1 MQLNGQIFELTIW
14 DTAGEEKYHALAPIF
29 YRDTDGAI
37 IIYDCTSRETFDRTE
52 KWFHELKENSQIE
65 PRIILVGNKIDLT
78 NKVVSSEDAKEM
90 ARKLNVN
97 YFEVSA
103 LTGEGIDT
111 IFENIT
117 NEIYNWKLQRR
128 ELENRKS
135 YASIS
140 SSRSKKKL
148 VISSASERYEKRDED
163 RSSGCPC

>member
-1 MQLNGQIFELTIW
+1 
-14 DTAGEEKYHALAPIF
+14 
-29 YRDTDGAI
+29 
-37 IIYDCTSRETFDRTE
+37 
-52 KWFHELKENSQIE
+52 
-65 PRIILVGNKIDLT
+65 
-78 NKVVSSEDAKEM
+78 M
-90 ARKLNVN
+90 ARKFNVN

-103 LTGEGIDT
+103 LTGQGIDT

-140 SSRSKKKL
+140 STRSKKKL

-163 RSSGCPC
+163 RSSGCFC